1 MKLAGK
7 IASVVCCAA
16 VALSAAAFSAS
27 AADDNDWKG
36 IYKAFLYDELKL
48 DDREGQSLAFS
59 IFDIDENGTPELIL
73 SPGNVH
79 LYQCRVYTVSGGELT
94 LIDYEM
100 GSSGVCF
107 CVPAKHYLIST
118 YIGMGAEIDSYFS
131 LEGTKL
137 TPVISFYNDEYAVK
151 ESGTDYTI
159 NDEKVTAE
167 EYNNEYAK
175 YFSADEICL
184 GRTYPLSENSIKY
197 AVTGYKSYKKAYGAL
212 LREVYADS
220 EWGPSVFSLMDI
232 TGDKKPELFV
242 RSGVT
247 TDIYTFADGRVQYMR
262 SEYLH
267 MMSADSA
274 ECSYGYSSGGKMLV
288 MRAVSEKESARSY
301 TYLKYGKN
309 GLTEQVSVCCGYNAD
324 GEYVYEVNGKEVT
337 EEEYEAALKKYS
349 RIKFKY
355 RTSKKMYSVEESEI
369 KKMLS

>member
-7 IASVVCCAA
+7 LTSGLCSAA
-16 VALSAAAFSAS
+16 VALSAAAANVS
-27 AADDNDWKG
+27 AAEENDWKG

-59 IFDIDENGTPELIL
+59 IFDIDANGTPELIL
-73 SPGNVH
+73 SEGDVH
-79 LYQCRVYTVSGGELT
+79 LSQCRIYTVSHGELT
-94 LIDYEM
+94 LIEDEF

-107 CVPAKHYLIST
+107 CLPAKHYLIST

-131 LEGTKL
+131 LKGTKL
-137 TPVISFYNDEYAVK
+137 SPVISFYNDEYAVK
-151 ESGTDYTI
+151 DSGTDYTI
-159 NDEKVTAE
+159 DDKKVTAE
-167 EYNNEYAK
+167 EYKNEYAK

-184 GRTYPLSENSIKY
+184 GRTYPLSESSIKY

-220 EWGPSVFSLMDI
+220 EWGPAVFSLMDI

-267 MMSADSA
+267 MMNADSA
-274 ECSYGYSSGGKMLV
+274 EYSYGYSSGGKMLV
-288 MRAVSEKESARSY
+288 MRAVSEKDSARSY
-301 TYLKYGKN
+301 TYLKYGRN
-309 GLTEQVSVCCGYNAD
+309 GLTEQVHICCGYNAD

-355 RTSKKMYSVEESEI
+355 RTAKKMYSVEESEI
-369 KKMLS
+369 KRMLS